1 MNRLLRKLILVA
13 GLALF
18 AHHAA
23 AEQVAARIV
32 QMLNPVQST
41 GIRIGDIME
50 RKVVLQAPAPYQ
62 LSRTALPMKGSI
74 RDGIELADLHIEKQE
89 NGQANRYAVTLRYQV
104 FGHASTPSVMVLP
117 EETFALT
124 GGPQGLSLKI
134 PAWRFWYSP
143 LAVADITTAKG
154 NLQPQ
159 FKPAAID
166 METHRLRL
174 FGFLALL
181 IVSGLALVYYNAD
194 ARWLPFMNGPFAQAY
209 RRIRRLPGK
218 DGQAWKPALAALHDA
233 FNRAYGS
240 NLFAADIGTFLEQHP
255 QFVRARGDIEAFFA
269 QSAKALFADAPQD
282 VPVFM
287 QQVTAFSKQLR
298 DCERGAA

>member
-1 MNRLLRKLILVA
+1 MNILLRKLILVA

-32 QMLNPVQST
+32 QLLNPIQST

-50 RKVVLQAPAPYQ
+50 RKVVLEAPAPYQ

-74 RDGIELADLHIEKQE
+74 RDGIELADLQIEKRE

-166 METHRLRL
+166 MGTHRLRL

-209 RRIRRLPGK
+209 RRIKRLPGK

-233 FNRAYGS
+233 FNRVHGS
-240 NLFAADIGTFLEQHP
+240 NLFAADIGIFVEKHP

>member
-1 MNRLLRKLILVA
+1 MNILLRKLILVA

-32 QMLNPVQST
+32 QLLNPIQST

-104 FGHASTPSVMVLP
+104 FGHASIPSVMVLP

-166 METHRLRL
+166 MGTHRLRL

-194 ARWLPFMNGPFAQAY
+194 ARWVPFMNGPFAQAY
-209 RRIRRLPGK
+209 RRIRRLPDK

-233 FNRAYGS
+233 FNRVHGS
-240 NLFAADIGTFLEQHP
+240 NLFAADIGIFVERHP

-287 QQVTAFSKQLR
+287 QQVTAFGKQLR